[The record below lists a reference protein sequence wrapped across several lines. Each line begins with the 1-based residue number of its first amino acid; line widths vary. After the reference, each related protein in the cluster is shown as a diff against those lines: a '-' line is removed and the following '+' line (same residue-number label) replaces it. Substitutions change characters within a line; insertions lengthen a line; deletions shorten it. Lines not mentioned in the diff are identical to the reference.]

1 MCESSLIKRTRKI
14 LTAPQYGLLKQL
26 AYWISHKNEY
36 GVFKDGKVWIYNTYE
51 QWAEQ
56 LNVSASTVCRGLNAL
71 KDLNFICSAHLSPNK
86 RNRTLYYSIN
96 FSAIKEFFEKNS
108 RKKTAPVVHSSVNS
122 NLPRNAMNDVMDD
135 VMYITNNKI
144 QINNISNKSHQD
156 ALGTSIENQIDST
169 VCRVCNENYSDTQ
182 KIISANDSQTVVS
195 ENSPK
200 TQAAGTTC
208 QDMMKILKEE
218 LFENQEIRLTK
229 PLARY
234 LVASFKTKFSNNLDE
249 WKRYLRLIK
258 TSSYMMSEKFT
269 LSVKW
274 ILKFETI
281 DRIRAG
287 ELGVDESKIP
297 VDVSEIEQKA
307 LDHIESLDESEN
319 CKKFRHEIIK
329 KLSPRVYISW
339 FTKVDL
345 IEEAKQVV
353 IKAANSFVKDYIKA
367 NFSEKLS
374 LSSEILFCK

>member
-26 AYWISHKNEY
+26 AYWVSHKNGY
-36 GVFKDGKVWIYNTYE
+36 GIFKDGKVWIYNTYE

-56 LNVSASTVCRGLNAL
+56 LNVSASTVCRGLKAL
-71 KDLNFICSAHLSPNK
+71 KDLNFICSAPLSPNK

-108 RKKTAPVVHSSVNS
+108 RKKAAPVVHSSVNS
-122 NLPRNAMNDVMDD
+122 NLSRDAMNDVMDD

-144 QINNISNKSHQD
+144 QINKSYKSHQD

-182 KIISANDSQTVVS
+182 M
-195 ENSPK
+195 
-200 TQAAGTTC
+200 AARPSCTTC

-297 VDVSEIEQKA
+297 VDISEIEQKA

-374 LSSEILFCK
+374 LPSEILFCK

>member
-1 MCESSLIKRTRKI
+1 M
-14 LTAPQYGLLKQL
+14 
-26 AYWISHKNEY
+26 
-36 GVFKDGKVWIYNTYE
+36 
-51 QWAEQ
+51 
-56 LNVSASTVCRGLNAL
+56 
-71 KDLNFICSAHLSPNK
+71 
-86 RNRTLYYSIN
+86 
-96 FSAIKEFFEKNS
+96 
-108 RKKTAPVVHSSVNS
+108 
-122 NLPRNAMNDVMDD
+122 
-135 VMYITNNKI
+135 
-144 QINNISNKSHQD
+144 
-156 ALGTSIENQIDST
+156 
-169 VCRVCNENYSDTQ
+169 
-182 KIISANDSQTVVS
+182 
-195 ENSPK
+195 
-200 TQAAGTTC
+200 
-208 QDMMKILKEE
+208 KEE